1 MEGGGHESNE
11 LERLIRSFGNEHVP
25 AGSQREQ
32 EAQLFVTPPL
42 RENVHGAFESMMML
56 QQQQGQQQQQ
66 QLVPPSFTD
75 EFLNQLAVP
84 SPTAEWQNFIS
95 MTNND
100 PLQGPAYSSAAAA
113 AAAASAFATTSS
125 TGGFLTF
132 QQLQRDLLSSDSAAA
147 NDFANS
153 AWGFVENQ
161 ITPKIGNFP
170 AGNNSEPL
178 NLDAI
183 QELLNTSMMSG
194 SNPHL
199 TGSRTPQFLMPAT
212 HQASGHHHHQQQ
224 QQLAGDSDFYNY
236 LKRASPPQTQF
247 HSPSP
252 PSAVGS
258 VSPVQTSPSLS
269 AHGGRRSPSPA
280 RLPNSAGSTLP
291 NTPNSSV
298 SSGSSSDGPEAPATA
313 AGPSAS
319 TSKRKTPDRAMDEEN
334 EEIQSPELKKP

>member
-11 LERLIRSFGNEHVP
+11 LERLIRSWGNEHVP

-42 RENVHGAFESMMML
+42 REVVHGAFESMMML
-56 QQQQGQQQQQ
+56 QQQQGQQQQ
-66 QLVPPSFTD
+66 LVPPSFPD
-75 EFLNQLAVP
+75 EFLNPLAVP
-84 SPTAEWQNFIS
+84 SPTAEWLNFMS

-132 QQLQRDLLSSDSAAA
+132 QQLQRELLSSDSAAA
-147 NDFANS
+147 HDFANS
-153 AWGFVENQ
+153 AWDFVENQ
-161 ITPKIGNFP
+161 TTPKIGNFP

-183 QELLNTSMMSG
+183 QELLNTTMSSG

-212 HQASGHHHHQQQ
+212 HQSSGHHHHQQQ
-224 QQLAGDSDFYNY
+224 LAGDSDLYNQWR
-236 LKRASPPQTQF
+236 RASPPQTQF

-258 VSPVQTSPSLS
+258 VSPVHTSPSLS
-269 AHGGRRSPSPA
+269 THGGRRSPSPA

-298 SSGSSSDGPEAPATA
+298 SSGSFSDGPEPPATA

-319 TSKRKTPDRAMDEEN
+319 TSKRKTPDRATDEEN

>member
-11 LERLIRSFGNEHVP
+11 LERLIRSLGNEHVP

-42 RENVHGAFESMMML
+42 REVVHGSFESMMML

-66 QLVPPSFTD
+66 LVPPSFTD
-75 EFLNQLAVP
+75 EFLNPLAVP

-100 PLQGPAYSSAAAA
+100 LLQGPAYSSAAAA
-113 AAAASAFATTSS
+113 ASGFATTSS

-147 NDFANS
+147 HDFANS

-170 AGNNSEPL
+170 AGNNSEPF

-183 QELLNTSMMSG
+183 QELLNTPIISG

-212 HQASGHHHHQQQ
+212 HQASGHHHHHQ
-224 QQLAGDSDFYNY
+224 QQLPGDSDFYDY
-236 LKRASPPQTQF
+236 LRRASPPQTQF

-269 AHGGRRSPSPA
+269 THGGRRSPSPA

-298 SSGSSSDGPEAPATA
+298 SSGSSSDGPEPHATA

>member
-1 MEGGGHESNE
+1 MHLRAMEGGGHESNE
-11 LERLIRSFGNEHVP
+11 LERLIRSMGNEHVP

-42 RENVHGAFESMMML
+42 REVVHGSFESMMML
-56 QQQQGQQQQQ
+56 QQQQGQQQQP
-66 QLVPPSFTD
+66 VPPSFTD
-75 EFLNQLAVP
+75 EFLNPLAVP

-100 PLQGPAYSSAAAA
+100 LLQGPAYSSAAAA
-113 AAAASAFATTSS
+113 ASAASGFATTSS

-147 NDFANS
+147 HDFANS

-161 ITPKIGNFP
+161 ITPKIGNLP

-183 QELLNTSMMSG
+183 QELLN
-194 SNPHL
+194 PHL
-199 TGSRTPQFLMPAT
+199 TGSKTPQFLMPAT
-212 HQASGHHHHQQQ
+212 HQASGHHHHHQ
-224 QQLAGDSDFYNY
+224 QQLPGDSDFYDY
-236 LKRASPPQTQF
+236 LRRASPPQTQF

-280 RLPNSAGSTLP
+280 RLPNSAGSTRP

-298 SSGSSSDGPEAPATA
+298 SSGSTSDGPEPPATA

>member
-1 MEGGGHESNE
+1 MEGGGHEPNE
-11 LERLIRSFGNEHVP
+11 LDRLIRSLGNEHVP

-42 RENVHGAFESMMML
+42 REVVHEPFESMMML
-56 QQQQGQQQQQ
+56 QQQQ
-66 QLVPPSFTD
+66 LVPPRFTD
-75 EFLNQLAVP
+75 AFLNPLAVP
-84 SPTAEWQNFIS
+84 SPTAEWLNFMS

-113 AAAASAFATTSS
+113 AASASAFATTSS

-147 NDFANS
+147 HDFANS
-153 AWGFVENQ
+153 AWDFVENQ
-161 ITPKIGNFP
+161 ITPEIGNFP

-183 QELLNTSMMSG
+183 QELLNTTMISG

-212 HQASGHHHHQQQ
+212 HQSSGHHQH
-224 QQLAGDSDFYNY
+224 QLAGDSDFYNHIR
-236 LKRASPPQTQF
+236 RASPPQTQF

-252 PSAVGS
+252 PSSVGS
-258 VSPVQTSPSLS
+258 VSPVQTSRSFS
-269 AHGGRRSPSPA
+269 THGGRRSPSLA
-280 RLPNSAGSTLP
+280 RLPNSA
-291 NTPNSSV
+291 
-298 SSGSSSDGPEAPATA
+298 DMIEW
-313 AGPSAS
+313 
-319 TSKRKTPDRAMDEEN
+319 KRLRRVVYGKM
-334 EEIQSPELKKP
+334 